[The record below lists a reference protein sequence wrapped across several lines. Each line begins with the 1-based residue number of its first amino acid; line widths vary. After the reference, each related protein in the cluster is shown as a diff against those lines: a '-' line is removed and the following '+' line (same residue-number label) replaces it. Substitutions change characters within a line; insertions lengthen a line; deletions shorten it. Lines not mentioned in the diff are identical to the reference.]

1 MPCLDE
7 AETLAGCIEAAMLG
21 LKACGATGEIIIA
34 DNGSTDGSQEIAT
47 GQGAT
52 VVAVTERGYGAAL
65 LGGFAT
71 ARGKFIVMADADAS
85 YDLSELPKFIS
96 KLRDGADFVIGSRF
110 RRAGGVVLPGA
121 MPALHYWL
129 GTPVL
134 TWIARLFFGTR
145 ITDINCGMRAFR
157 RDPLAN
163 LDLRMTG
170 MELAS
175 EMIIKV
181 ALLGSKMTE
190 VPITLHPDGRSRPP
204 HLRPWRDGW
213 RHLRMMLLFSPR
225 WLFAAPGMVLAA
237 TGAIGLVALAWG
249 SVQVG
254 TVFFDINSMLVAS
267 LILILGSQLILLGV
281 FAKSFVVAEGLLPG
295 SRLDKIGGVLRLES
309 GIIVGVLLAS
319 VGGALIGW
327 AVLQW
332 QATGFGVLATL
343 DPTRAVV
350 FGVTLIV
357 LGVQIASAGFFLGVL
372 GLRHR
377 QSTAGRED

>member
-21 LKACGATGEIIIA
+21 LKACSATGEIIIA

-85 YDLSELPKFIS
+85 YDLGELPKFIS

-110 RRAGGVVLPGA
+110 RRAGGIVLPGA

-145 ITDINCGMRAFR
+145 ITDINCGMRAFG
-157 RDPLAN
+157 RDGLAN

-181 ALLGSKMTE
+181 ALLGLKMTE
-190 VPITLHPDGRSRPP
+190 VPIILHPDGRSRPP

-249 SVQVG
+249 PVQVG

-309 GIIVGVLLAS
+309 GVIVGVLLAS

-332 QATGFGVLATL
+332 RATGFGVLATL

-372 GLRHR
+372 GLRRR
-377 QSTAGRED
+377 QSAAGRED